1 MTKEK
6 VKVLSLG
13 PMGDNMLVNG
23 KVANN
28 MESVPISVIKEIVNK
43 VFGKMVKK
51 SNGWIMKMN
60 NDRISI
66 NSLQFLNISK

>member
-6 VKVLSLG
+6 VKVLSPG

-28 MESVPISVIKEIVNK
+28 MESVPISAIKEIVNK
-43 VFGKMVKK
+43 VFGKTVKK
-51 SNGWIMKMN
+51 SNG
-60 NDRISI
+60 
-66 NSLQFLNISK
+66 